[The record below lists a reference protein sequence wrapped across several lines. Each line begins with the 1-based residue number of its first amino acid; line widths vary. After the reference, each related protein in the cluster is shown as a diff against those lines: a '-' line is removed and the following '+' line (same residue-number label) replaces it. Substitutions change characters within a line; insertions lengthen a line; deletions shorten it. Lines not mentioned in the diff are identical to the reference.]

1 MNKEQY
7 IEELKKLLEG
17 LDPKEIEDAV
27 RYCEE
32 YFDEACSNG
41 VEDVE
46 KDLGTPQ
53 QFAQKIKNETTN
65 INIPPLPQQTIVPKN
80 EKKKHWPWIVVG
92 IILIFLV
99 VFFLI
104 NSLYGYYVKKEIMDE
119 VIESK
124 LEGKYNGTHHREV
137 MELDAF
143 SSVIYDGTA
152 CSFVILPSDQD
163 RLEMRNIDKTGIIV
177 TNENSQLK
185 IEENNTKRKGKII
198 LYTSKSLDDLQV
210 VQDVG
215 NIEIENIE
223 IGSLDIKTQT
233 GNVDLENVRSNRVTV
248 DCQVGNVEL
257 SLLGDINEYGYQID
271 NDTGHTEFQE
281 QEYAGSCHISQNMD
295 REKIIQVYCKTGEV
309 EVEFS
314 TVQ

>member
-1 MNKEQY
+1 MSKEQY

-17 LDPKEIEDAV
+17 LDSKEIEDAV

-46 KDLGTPQ
+46 NDLGTPQ

-65 INIPPLPQQTIVPKN
+65 MNIPPLPKQTVAPAH
-80 EKKKHWPWIVVG
+80 EKKKHWPWIVAGVL
-92 IILIFLV
+92 LIFLV

-124 LEGKYNGTHHREV
+124 LVEKYNGTHHREV

-143 SSVIYDGTA
+143 TSVIYDGTA

-163 RLEMRNIDKTGIIV
+163 RLEMRNIDKTDIIV
-177 TNENSQLK
+177 TNENGQLK

-198 LYTSKSLDDLQV
+198 LYISKSLDDLQV

-281 QEYAGSCHISQNMD
+281 QEYAGSCHISQNMN
-295 REKIIQVYCKTGEV
+295 REKTIQVYCKTGEI
-309 EVEFS
+309 EIEFS
-314 TVQ
+314 GV